1 MPVVPTTGTRLLVEM
16 PADTLP
22 PPTSGLEAVFAGP
35 AAGDVATGWVAASP
49 SPARGSPHPWDE
61 AHRAVADPRAAGLES
76 LSHLQ
81 YAEPDLLQHFP
92 YQVPDTTPEALEARA
107 LPCQYRGL
115 DSDWPP
121 AELRFAWH
129 LDDAFSG
136 LRAAR
141 QRVGEPAGRRVR
153 IAHLD
158 TGYDPEHITRP
169 LLLRTEEQRNFAGG
183 DANDATDPARH
194 FPLDNPG
201 HGTATL
207 ALLAGCRVQWSES
220 RFDDFLGGA
229 PQAEV
234 VPVRIANSV
243 IHFLTSSMARG
254 IEYAIEAGCDVVSVS
269 MGGVPA
275 RAWAT
280 AVNRAYE
287 AGVAIFAAAGNR
299 IGISPPVSIVYPA
312 RFNRVTA
319 VCGVMADR
327 KPYYRP
333 GLHRLMQGCFG
344 PPGKM
349 VTALA
354 AYTPNMPWAVLGCS
368 GLITHDG
375 AGTSSATPQAAAAAA
390 LWLQQANVPAD
401 VEPWQK
407 VEAVF
412 HALFASADRD
422 VPDRETYFGQGLLR
436 ALQALD
442 VPFRDDLPMAE
453 PDVVSF
459 PWLRLLGALEA
470 APADVTPPGRDL
482 MYEVEALQIF
492 EQSPRLQQLAGGAD
506 PLRDDPPLEV
516 KKQVLRGLQESPLAS
531 DALRAHVAGLL
542 KNR

>member
-1 MPVVPTTGTRLLVEM
+1 M
-16 PADTLP
+16 
-22 PPTSGLEAVFAGP
+22 
-35 AAGDVATGWVAASP
+35 
-49 SPARGSPHPWDE
+49 HPWDD
-61 AHRAVADPRAAGLES
+61 AHRTVADPRAARLEA
-76 LSHLQ
+76 LPHIQ
-81 YAEPDLLQHFP
+81 YAEPDLVQRFP
-92 YQVPDTTPEALEARA
+92 YQVPDSTPEGLEARA

-115 DSDWPP
+115 DADWPP

-141 QRVGEPAGRRVR
+141 QRVGEPSGRRVR

-158 TGYDPEHITRP
+158 TGYDPEHGTLPQR
-169 LLLRTEEQRNFAGG
+169 LRIEDQRNFAG
-183 DANDATDPARH
+183 DDVRDATDPARH

-201 HGTATL
+201 HGTVTL
-207 ALLAGCRVQWSES
+207 ALLAGNRVQWPASE
-220 RFDDFLGGA
+220 FDDFLGGV
-229 PQAEV
+229 PQAEI
-234 VPVRIANSV
+234 VPIRIANSV

-254 IEYAIEAGCDVVSVS
+254 IENAIEAGCDVVSVS

-280 AVNRAYE
+280 AVNHAYE

-299 IGISPPVSIVYPA
+299 FGISPPASIVYPA
-312 RFNRVTA
+312 RFRRVTA

-327 KPYYRP
+327 QPYYRP

-344 PPGKM
+344 PPAKM
-349 VTALA
+349 TTALA
-354 AYTPNMPWAVLGCS
+354 AYTPNLPWAVLGCS

-375 AGTSSATPQAAAAAA
+375 AGTSSATPQVAAAAA
-390 LWLQQANVPAD
+390 LWLQQASLPPQG
-401 VEPWQK
+401 EPWQK
-407 VEAVF
+407 VEAVR

-442 VPFRDDLPMAE
+442 VPFRDDLPMTV

-470 APADVTPPGRDL
+470 APAAITPSGRDL

-492 EQSPRLQQLAGGAD
+492 ELSPRLQQLGGGSD
-506 PLRDDPPLEV
+506 PLTDDPPLDV

-531 DALRAHVAGLL
+531 DALREHVAGLL
-542 KNR
+542 ANC